1 MYHCINRAN
10 GRLEIFTSDFFYKD
24 FEYLLDEA
32 RQLYSVQILAY
43 VLMPNHWHL
52 LLYPVENGHLS
63 AFMGWLSTSHTRRY
77 HTQTKTIGGGHLYQG
92 RYKSFLV
99 ENDAH
104 LLSVLKYIER
114 NPVRARLAKSL
125 EQWRWGSAYRRLCGT
140 AKEKKLLGNSPVPLP
155 RNYHT
160 WLGYAEPSEELA
172 QIRHSIQ
179 KGTPYGSDSWVDT
192 MIATHELEHTSRGR
206 GRPKH

>member
-10 GRLEIFTSDFFYKD
+10 GRLKIFTNDSFYKD

-52 LLYPVENGHLS
+52 LLYPRENGDLS

-77 HTQTKTIGGGHLYQG
+77 HAQTKTTGGGHLYQG

-99 ENDAH
+99 QNDVH

-114 NPVRARLAKSL
+114 NPVRAHLAKSP
-125 EQWRWGSAYRRLCGT
+125 EQWRWGSAHRRIVGT
-140 AKEKKLLGNSPVPLP
+140 AKEKNMLGKSPTPLP
-155 RNYHT
+155 RKYLT
-160 WLGYAEPSEELA
+160 WLHYAEPAEELDE
-172 QIRHSIQ
+172 IRRSVR
-179 KGTPYGSDSWVDT
+179 KSVPYGGESWTDA
-192 MIATHELEHTSRGR
+192 MITKHELAHTVRGR